1 MSLILEA
8 LNRSQRDRQIET
20 APSGRDTAAYFEDSE
35 ARSSRLS
42 WLPWLALIMALLVIG
57 WLLLDRSDVE
67 VVQVPPPSKKGSLV
81 VQTGPAQVSLEKSAR
96 AGPLEPDST
105 VVPAAPGQMPQPRTA
120 NPPSV
125 AASGIDIIETNSTDS
140 AVAALY
146 GETEE
151 KTVAV
156 KTPVSAKNKDS
167 ALQEKPIDIEEV
179 LARTKE
185 ALKTASLREHSAPF
199 LSTLSQ
205 QVKNDIPTM
214 FYSAHDYSSNSG
226 QSSVVI
232 NGKTLR
238 VGGSIAGGVK
248 LDEILSDSIVLS
260 HRGTQFRL
268 RALNSWVNL

>member
-1 MSLILEA
+1 VSLILEA

-20 APSGRDTAAYFEDSE
+20 APAGRDTAAYFEDSE
-35 ARSSRLS
+35 ARRSRLS

-57 WLLLDRSDVE
+57 WLLLDRSGVQ
-67 VVQVPPPSKKGSLV
+67 VVQVPPPSKNGSLL
-81 VQTGPAQVSLEKSAR
+81 VQSGPAQKSLEKPAR
-96 AGPLEPDST
+96 AGPLEPESA
-105 VVPAAPGQMPQPRTA
+105 VVPAALGQIPKPRTA

-125 AASGIDIIETNSTDS
+125 AASGIDIIETDPTDS

-156 KTPVSAKNKDS
+156 KTPVSAKSKDAS
-167 ALQEKPIDIEEV
+167 LQEKPIDIEEV
-179 LARTKE
+179 LARTEE
-185 ALKTASLREHSAPF
+185 ALKTASLLEHSAPF